1 MGDDYNQDNNYQGDN
16 GGGGGDFGS
25 GGGSS
30 QNVDPAQVID
40 PAPIQSAEE
49 KEKAYEKAEK
59 KEELTEKISTLITL
73 GIQCLQVLMACL
85 LVVFV
90 PQSCPES
97 APPVPTGCPAIV
109 CPNPCSVS
117 ETLTNLRG
125 IQIVALVLNFI
136 TLVVTLVYQYCVWLR
151 EDWMIMHFHF
161 DDDKY
166 SEDNLKK
173 TLPLYDVID
182 YNFKRHNYQTLIL
195 AGVCMVLHIINIVLS
210 AFVVFT
216 DRYGGTHTLT
226 TYLTYVLLVVGIFK
240 GALMNAWQGLH
251 GRGLSNFTLL
261 PYEWNMIR
269 PEHAPRGQAEDNKKA
284 E

>member
-90 PQSCPES
+90 PQTCP
-97 APPVPTGCPAIV
+97 APPVPVDCPV
-109 CPNPCSVS
+109 CPNPCGVS
-117 ETLTNLRG
+117 ETFQDLRG
-125 IQIVALVLNFI
+125 IQVAALALNFI
-136 TLVVTLVYQYCVWLR
+136 TLIATLVYQYCVWIR